1 MVTEARRRQ
10 IRRRR
15 VFTAAVSVGGHLAVV
30 LALVNARPTPPV
42 AVEPPVIA
50 VELITPP
57 PPVITPPTPP
67 TPEPPDP
74 APPPKTPPKPEKPK
88 PPPPPR
94 PIARPAKTPPPPN
107 VVPILAGEGPS
118 ADGVSEVSDSEL
130 AGAATAGSG
139 AAGGA
144 CNMPRRLQAALRKD
158 RQVQRA
164 VAEAHR
170 GKAIRVWNGDWVRH
184 GVQEGAGLA
193 AVREAIMWEVGFAP
207 EACRKERVQGLV
219 MISLNDSPGSA
230 RLVMGSGQWR
240 WSDLLFARSGG
251 ASRR

>member
-10 IRRRR
+10 ARRRR
-15 VFTAAVSVGGHLAVV
+15 VLTAAVSVGGHLAVL

-42 AVEPPVIA
+42 AVDPPVIA

-57 PPVITPPTPP
+57 PPVVTPPTPP

-74 APPPKTPPKPEKPK
+74 APPVKAPPKPEKPK

-94 PIARPAKTPPPPN
+94 IAARPARTPPPD
-107 VVPILAGEGPS
+107 VAPIAAGPS
-118 ADGVSEVSDSEL
+118 ADGASEVSDAEL
-130 AGAATAGSG
+130 AGAASAGSG
-139 AAGGA
+139 AGGGA

-158 RQVQRA
+158 RQVQAA

-184 GVQEGAGLA
+184 GAQEGAGLA

-207 EACRKERVQGLV
+207 EACRTERVHGLV
-219 MISLNDSPGSA
+219 MISLNDAPGSA
-230 RLVMGSGQWR
+230 RLVVGSGQWR
-240 WSDLLFARSGG
+240 WSDLLFPRSGRT
-251 ASRR
+251 SRR

>member
-1 MVTEARRRQ
+1 M
-10 IRRRR
+10 
-15 VFTAAVSVGGHLAVV
+15 L
-30 LALVNARPTPPV
+30 LALVNAQPTPPV

-50 VELITPP
+50 VELVEPP
-57 PPVITPPTPP
+57 PPPLVVTPP

-74 APPPKTPPKPEKPK
+74 APPSKAPPKPEKPKPK

-94 PIARPAKTPPPPN
+94 PIARPAKSPPPPN
-107 VVPILAGEGPS
+107 VIPIPAGEGPS
-118 ADGVSEVSDSEL
+118 ADGVSEVSDAEL

-158 RQVQRA
+158 RMVQAA

-184 GVQEGAGLA
+184 GAQEGAGLA

-207 EACRKERVQGLV
+207 EACRTERVRGLIL
-219 MISLNDSPGSA
+219 ISLNDAPGSA
-230 RLVMGSGQWR
+230 RLVVGSGQWR
-240 WSDLLFARSGG
+240 WSDLLFSRSGRS
-251 ASRR
+251 SRR

>member
-1 MVTEARRRQ
+1 V
-10 IRRRR
+10 
-15 VFTAAVSVGGHLAVV
+15 L
-30 LALVNARPTPPV
+30 LALVNAQPTPLV

-50 VELITPP
+50 VELVEPP
-57 PPVITPPTPP
+57 PPVVTPPTPP

-74 APPPKTPPKPEKPK
+74 APPVKAPPKPEKPK

-94 PIARPAKTPPPPN
+94 IAARPARTPPPPD
-107 VVPILAGEGPS
+107 VVPIAAGPS
-118 ADGVSEVSDSEL
+118 ADGVSEVSDAEL

-139 AAGGA
+139 AGGGA

-158 RQVQRA
+158 RQVQAA

-184 GVQEGAGLA
+184 GAQEGAGLA

-207 EACRKERVQGLV
+207 EACRTERVRGLV
-219 MISLNDSPGSA
+219 MISLNDAPGSA
-230 RLVMGSGQWR
+230 RLVVGSGQWR
-240 WSDLLFARSGG
+240 WSDLLFSRSGRT
-251 ASRR
+251 SRR